1 VSKKCVSLSSARG
14 LSKCAV
20 CGQGVYG
27 VWCSMDCGG
36 RFLSLSRLFFA
47 FDVVSLLMCFVCL
60 RAGHTLLPEFRGAGR
75 RPREFC
81 LLEGRTTLAGV
92 HGRRQRPQS
101 ATLVKTPVTI
111 ISSMV
116 LADSLA
122 RSTCSICHNAVAV
135 RQTPRRNPSVS
146 VSRGF
151 IVSCCRVCSI
161 RKRCWH
167 RGVQARV
174 RRRGEPSRLQTL
186 R

>member
-1 VSKKCVSLSSARG
+1 
-14 LSKCAV
+14 
-20 CGQGVYG
+20 
-27 VWCSMDCGG
+27 M
-36 RFLSLSRLFFA
+36 F
-47 FDVVSLLMCFVCL
+47 FVCL

-101 ATLVKTPVTI
+101 ATLVKTPVTT

-135 RQTPRRNPSVS
+135 RHTPRRNPSVS
-146 VSRGF
+146 VSRS
-151 IVSCCRVCSI
+151 IVSCCRVCVRFAKYVGTVECRLEFVAEVSLLAC
-161 RKRCWH
+161 RRCAH
-167 RGVQARV
+167 RRAY
-174 RRRGEPSRLQTL
+174 RRNATNQC
-186 R
+186 